1 MVESAITPPPKRR
14 PHRHS
19 RPGPRETCEPTGRG
33 TFIQPPGPAPAGDSR
48 GSLAVEVDEAP
59 AQLHP
64 SPREPRAVVPY
75 STRSYP
81 NARGRTLSRQVVP
94 WRGSKVRPR
103 ASAYDRA
110 LPRTTARFRVRP
122 RASAYD
128 RAAGR
133 RAQSTGRRGTRES
146 AMSGPAGHRR
156 KPISPRNRI
165 DPGAGDADALRA
177 SYECGE
183 LDRPRCRGLRRPPG
197 APAAAPARCSE
208 PVRTAQDAGGRPV
221 PRRRRGRLCR

>member
-1 MVESAITPPPKRR
+1 MVESAITPPPKRC

-19 RPGPRETCEPTGRG
+19 RPRPRETCEPTGRG
-33 TFIQPPGPAPAGDSR
+33 TFIRPPGPAPAGDSR

-81 NARGRTLSRQVVP
+81 KARGRTLSRQVVP

-110 LPRTTARFRVRP
+110 
-122 RASAYD
+122 
-128 RAAGR
+128 AGC

-165 DPGAGDADALRA
+165 DPGAEDADALRA

>member
-19 RPGPRETCEPTGRG
+19 RPRPRETCEPTGRG
-33 TFIQPPGPAPAGDSR
+33 TPIQPPGPAGDSR

-110 LPRTTARFRVRP
+110 
-122 RASAYD
+122 
-128 RAAGR
+128 AGR

-165 DPGAGDADALRA
+165 DPGAEDADALRA

>member
-1 MVESAITPPPKRR
+1 MVESAITPPPKRC

-19 RPGPRETCEPTGRG
+19 RPRPRETCEPTGRG
-33 TFIQPPGPAPAGDSR
+33 PPIQPPGPAGDSR

-110 LPRTTARFRVRP
+110 
-122 RASAYD
+122 
-128 RAAGR
+128 AGR

-165 DPGAGDADALRA
+165 DPGAEDADALRA

>member
-1 MVESAITPPPKRR
+1 MVESAITPPPKRC

-19 RPGPRETCEPTGRG
+19 RPRPRETCEPTGRG
-33 TFIQPPGPAPAGDSR
+33 TPIQPPGPAGDSR

-110 LPRTTARFRVRP
+110 
-122 RASAYD
+122 
-128 RAAGR
+128 AGC

-183 LDRPRCRGLRRPPG
+183 LDRPRCRGCRRPPG

>member
-1 MVESAITPPPKRR
+1 MESRGRR
-14 PHRHS
+14 ASPY
-19 RPGPRETCEPTGRG
+19 P
-33 TFIQPPGPAPAGDSR
+33 QPPSSPEATSGALRVWGVVGVGGCRWFGVLESCMVVR
-48 GSLAVEVDEAP
+48 GVAW
-59 AQLHP
+59 
-64 SPREPRAVVPY
+64 
-75 STRSYP
+75 SYP
-81 NARGRTLSRQVVP
+81 GACGRTWRRAVVP

-183 LDRPRCRGLRRPPG
+183 LDRPRCRGCRRPPG

>member
-59 AQLHP
+59 ARLHP

-110 LPRTTARFRVRP
+110 
-122 RASAYD
+122 
-128 RAAGR
+128 AGR

-146 AMSGPAGHRR
+146 AMSGPASHRR

>member
-110 LPRTTARFRVRP
+110 
-122 RASAYD
+122 
-128 RAAGR
+128 AGR

-146 AMSGPAGHRR
+146 AMSGPASHRR

>member
-94 WRGSKVRPR
+94 WRGSK
-103 ASAYDRA
+103 
-110 LPRTTARFRVRP
+110 VRP